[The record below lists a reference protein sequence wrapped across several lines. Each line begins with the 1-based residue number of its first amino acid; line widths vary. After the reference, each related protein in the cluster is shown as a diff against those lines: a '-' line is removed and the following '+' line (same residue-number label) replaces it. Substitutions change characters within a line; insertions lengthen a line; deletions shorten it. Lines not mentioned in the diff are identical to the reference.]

1 MKLLERALD
10 WALDRLLGAMSK
22 SAAEPERAPGQLD
35 SRDVA
40 IQNRASHVPEAHK
53 GRCLICARPISIS
66 PDACRGHDRDLTG
79 NVTRLPAPPRVPK
92 VPSSRYDK

>member
-1 MKLLERALD
+1 MREAGEGLVKLPALLTAALD
-10 WALDRLLGAMSK
+10 WAIDRLLGAMSK
-22 SAAEPERAPGQLD
+22 SAPEPERAPGQLD

-53 GRCLICARPISIS
+53 VP
-66 PDACRGHDRDLTG
+66 G

-92 VPSSRYDK
+92 VPSSRYD